1 MNFFANNDTILEK
14 CSISRIQL
22 LELCL
27 GEEGLEGVQ
36 CWLLSVLCPRDVCLC
51 VCVYVL
57 FHGAHLFSDAHVD
70 HFFGESPGEREKGQN
85 ALTPD
90 GKNYASV
97 NEADASPLTLAF
109 RPNQSPAGEDEPGTG
124 TARLVTAPLK
134 WHSLNSKLL

>member
-1 MNFFANNDTILEK
+1 MFSVGSCRFFAP
-14 CSISRIQL
+14 
-22 LELCL
+22 
-27 GEEGLEGVQ
+27 GV
-36 CWLLSVLCPRDVCLC
+36 CVS

-57 FHGAHLFSDAHVD
+57 FHGAHLFSEAHVD

-97 NEADASPLTLAF
+97 NEADVSPLTLAF

>member
-1 MNFFANNDTILEK
+1 MNFFVNNDTILEK
-14 CSISRIQL
+14 CTISRIQL

-36 CWLLSVLCPRDVCLC
+36 YLALGGSLPQGCVSVC
-51 VCVYVL
+51 VCVCAFSWGTL
-57 FHGAHLFSDAHVD
+57 IFRCSCGA
-70 HFFGESPGEREKGQN
+70 FFGESPGERERVQN

-97 NEADASPLTLAF
+97 NEADVSPLTLAF
-109 RPNQSPAGEDEPGTG
+109 RPNQTPAGEDEPDTG

-134 WHSLNSKLL
+134 WHSLNS